1 MTYESAIK
9 ELQEIVDAL
18 QEQQV
23 PIDEIEARIARAG
36 ELIRF
41 CREKLRTTGDKIDR
55 LLEEEE

>member
-18 QEQQV
+18 QDQRIS
-23 PIDEIEARIARAG
+23 IDEMEAKIARAT

-41 CREKLRTTGDKIDR
+41 CRTKLQTTEESVDR
-55 LLEEEE
+55 MLKEEE